1 MPSHLVHGLLTC
13 SFRSLAAYGGLTVRL
28 PAVPR
33 ASFTSLGCRLNHTEA
48 ANWAGHF
55 AGKGY
60 TIVPWGDP
68 ADLVVINTCSVTHRA
83 EAHCRNT
90 VRRTLRHSPEAF
102 VVVAG
107 CYAQSGLDALRGIAG
122 VDMIVGTEFKE
133 SFPDYLD
140 RPRKLPEPVVLHS
153 ARISRHEFEVPS
165 TGRYDSTRANLK
177 VQDGCDFFCSFC
189 IIPYTRGRERSRRFD
204 DLVREARELAEAG
217 YQELVLTGVNIGRY
231 QSGGR
236 TLTDVADRLEE
247 VPGLRRIRITSIE
260 PTTVEDRLLERM
272 AQRGTLCR
280 YLHLPVQSGDD
291 EVLSRMGRRYRMRD
305 YREFADRAV
314 EMVPGLG
321 LGTDVI
327 VGFPGETDDAFRR
340 TCDNLE
346 EMPFAY
352 YHVFSYSSRAGTR
365 AAGLAGHLPPDLVAQ
380 RSRTLRE
387 LSDRRRDAFAR
398 RHLGQRVE
406 VLFEQQD
413 RSGRWTGLTDS
424 YLRVGVVSA
433 EPLENC
439 IREVRITRIASET
452 PGLAVG
458 TLLPAGG

>member
-1 MPSHLVHGLLTC
+1 M
-13 SFRSLAAYGGLTVRL
+13 
-28 PAVPR
+28 PR
-33 ASFTSLGCRLNHTEA
+33 ASFTSLGCRLNHTES
-48 ANWAGHF
+48 ANWAGQF

-90 VRRTLRHSPEAF
+90 VRRTLRHSPQAF

-107 CYAQSGLDALRGIAG
+107 CYAQSGLDALRQIPG

-133 SFPDYLD
+133 TFPDYLD

-204 DLVREARELAEAG
+204 DLVREAEELAAAG
-217 YQELVLTGVNIGRY
+217 FRELVLTGVNIGRY
-231 QSGGR
+231 QSAGR
-236 TLTDVADRLEE
+236 TLADVAERLEE
-247 VPGLRRIRITSIE
+247 IPGVHRIRITSIE
-260 PTTVEDRLLERM
+260 PTTVEDRLIERM
-272 AQRGTLCR
+272 AARGPLCR
-280 YLHLPVQSGDD
+280 YLHLPVQAADD
-291 EVLSRMGRRYRMRD
+291 RVLAAMGRRYRARD
-305 YREFADRAV
+305 YCEFAERAAAT
-314 EMVPGLG
+314 VPGLG

-327 VGFPGETDDAFRR
+327 VGFPGETDAAFRR
-340 TCDNLE
+340 TCEELE
-346 EMPFAY
+346 ALPFAY

-365 AAGLAGHLPPDLVAQ
+365 AAGLPDHLAPETVAE
-380 RSRTLRE
+380 RSAVLRG
-387 LSDRRRDAFAR
+387 LSDGRRNAFAR
-398 RHLGQRVE
+398 THVGQRVE
-406 VLFEQQD
+406 VLFEQRD

-433 EPLENC
+433 EPLENR
-439 IREVRITRIASET
+439 IREVEVTSVAADV

-458 TLLPAGG
+458 TLAARN

>member
-1 MPSHLVHGLLTC
+1 MAA
-13 SFRSLAAYGGLTVRL
+13 SL
-28 PAVPR
+28 PPVPR

-48 ANWAGHF
+48 ANWAGQF

-60 TIVPWGDP
+60 TIVPWGEP
-68 ADLVVINTCSVTHRA
+68 TDLVVINTCSVTHRA

-90 VRRTLRHSPEAF
+90 VRRALRQSPEAF

-107 CYAQSGLDALRGIAG
+107 CYAQSGLDALREIPG

-133 SFPDYLD
+133 TFPDYLD

-204 DLVREARELAEAG
+204 DLVREAGELAGAG
-217 YQELVLTGVNIGRY
+217 YRELVLTGVNIGRY
-231 QSGGR
+231 RSGGR
-236 TLTDVADRLEE
+236 TLADVADRLEE
-247 VPGLRRIRITSIE
+247 VPGVRRIRITSIE

-272 AQRGTLCR
+272 ADRGALCR

-291 EVLSRMGRRYRMRD
+291 GVLAGMGRRYRFRD

-340 TCDNLE
+340 SCDRLE

-365 AAGLAGHLPPDLVAQ
+365 AAGLSGHLPPEVIAE

-398 RHLGQRVE
+398 RHLGRRVE

-439 IREVRITRIASET
+439 MREVQVTRVASDV

-458 TLLPAGG
+458 TLV

>member
-1 MPSHLVHGLLTC
+1 M
-13 SFRSLAAYGGLTVRL
+13 
-28 PAVPR
+28 
-33 ASFTSLGCRLNHTEA
+33 
-48 ANWAGHF
+48 
-55 AGKGY
+55 
-60 TIVPWGDP
+60 
-68 ADLVVINTCSVTHRA
+68 
-83 EAHCRNT
+83 
-90 VRRTLRHSPEAF
+90 
-102 VVVAG
+102 VVAG

-260 PTTVEDRLLERM
+260 PTTVEERLIERM
-272 AQRGTLCR
+272 AERGALCR
-280 YLHLPVQSGDD
+280 YLHLPLQSGDD
-291 EVLSRMGRRYRMRD
+291 EVLARMGRRYRMRD

-340 TCDNLE
+340 TCDNLQ

-365 AAGLAGHLPPDLVAQ
+365 AAGLAGHLPPDLVAE
-380 RSRTLRE
+380 RSRTLRK
-387 LSDRRRDAFAR
+387 LSDQRRDAFAR

-413 RSGRWTGLTDS
+413 RTGRWTGLTDS

-439 IREVRITRIASET
+439 IREVRITQIASEP

-458 TLLPAGG
+458 TLVPAGG